1 MHKTVTEVEVVDITT
16 KFVMEKGM
24 PYKEAKESRWHKYFE
39 VERDAWNWLAGLAFA
54 KAAQLRKEVER
65 DAWNW
70 LAELAFA
77 KAAQLRK
84 ELKAVEEDY
93 EKLSAIA
100 KTK

>member
-54 KAAQLRKEVER
+54 KAAQLRKE
-65 DAWNW
+65 
-70 LAELAFA
+70 
-77 KAAQLRK
+77 
-84 ELKAVEEDY
+84 LKAVEEDY